1 MNGQPSSGTLLADAL
16 ERSRAEERRRALRA
30 LIARPLLPAHHP
42 AFPLVRRHAEALRQ
56 WLAAEAGWELQVE
69 GDFARLHKRV
79 ARHTDGTR
87 PAGADYP
94 GAEPS
99 FSRRRYCLLCLA
111 LAVLEKGEPQTALGR
126 LGDQVM
132 TAVADPALS
141 QAGIRLALDNREE
154 RRDLVAVVR
163 HLLALGVLTR
173 VAGDEDAF
181 INAAGDV
188 LYDVNRRILSAL
200 LVTVK
205 GPSMVTLVGDP
216 GTTDGRIA
224 ALTDRFVP
232 DTVEGQNRALRQ
244 RLTARLLDDPVVY
257 WEELEDSE
265 RAYLTSQ
272 RAAIAARIREATGLH
287 PEVRAE
293 GIAMVDTAGDL
304 TDCRIPSEGTE
315 GHLAL
320 LAVTWL
326 AERAAKLEGGVAVP
340 RGELENEIRAWIA
353 RYGRFWKKAAREPGA
368 EADLCRR
375 TMERLAALR
384 LAEVTP
390 EGIRPLPAI
399 GRYAMGETLLP
410 PEEELDL

>member
-1 MNGQPSSGTLLADAL
+1 MNGRPSSGTLLADAL

-30 LIARPLLPAHHP
+30 LLARPLLPAHHP
-42 AFPLVRRHAEALRQ
+42 AFPLVRRHAEALRH
-56 WLAAEAGWELQVE
+56 WLTAEAGWDLQVE
-69 GDFARLHKRV
+69 GDFARLHKRA
-79 ARHTDGTR
+79 ARHRDGTR

-94 GAEPS
+94 AADPP
-99 FSRRRYCLLCLA
+99 FSRRRYSLLCLA
-111 LAVLEKGEPQTALGR
+111 LAVLEKGEHQTALGR

-132 TAVADPALS
+132 TAAGDPALIES
-141 QAGIRLALDNREE
+141 GIRLALDNREE

-181 INAAGDV
+181 INAAGDA

-205 GPSMVTLVGDP
+205 GPSMVALVGDP
-216 GTTDGRIA
+216 RSTDGRIA
-224 ALTDRFVP
+224 ALTEKFIP
-232 DTVEGQNRALRQ
+232 DTAEGHNRALRQ

-257 WEELEDSE
+257 WEELEETE

-272 RAAIAARIREATGLH
+272 RAAIAARILEATGLH
-287 PEVRAE
+287 AEVRAE
-293 GIAMVDTAGDL
+293 GIAMVDAAGDL
-304 TDCRIPSEGTE
+304 TDCRIPSEGTD

-326 AERAAKLEGGVAVP
+326 AQRATDLERDGAVSHAD
-340 RGELENEIRAWIA
+340 LENEVRGWIGL
-353 RYGRFWKKAAREPGA
+353 YGRFWKKAAREPGA
-368 EADLCRR
+368 ERELCRR
-375 TMERLAALR
+375 TLERLTALR
-384 LAEVTP
+384 LAELTP

-399 GRYAMGETLLP
+399 GRYAMGEILLP

>member
-1 MNGQPSSGTLLADAL
+1 MNGRPSSGILLADAL

-30 LIARPLLPAHHP
+30 LLARPLLPAHHP
-42 AFPLVRRHAEALRQ
+42 AFALVRRHADPLRH
-56 WLAAEAGWELQVE
+56 WLSAEAGWDLQVE
-69 GDFARLHKRV
+69 SDFARLHKR
-79 ARHTDGTR
+79 AACHRDGTR

-94 GAEPS
+94 AVDPP

-111 LAVLEKGEPQTALGR
+111 LAVLEKGEQQTALGR

-132 TAVADPALS
+132 TAATDPPLVE
-141 QAGIRLALDNREE
+141 AGLRLALDNREE

-173 VAGDEDAF
+173 VAGDENAF
-181 INAAGDV
+181 IQAAGDA

-205 GPSMVTLVGDP
+205 GPSMVALAGDP
-216 GTTDGRIA
+216 GSTEGRIA
-224 ALTDRFVP
+224 ALTEKFVP
-232 DTVEGQNRALRQ
+232 DTPEGYNRALRQ

-257 WEELEDSE
+257 WEELEEAE

-272 RAAIAARIREATGLH
+272 RAAIAARIHAATGLH
-287 PEVRAE
+287 AEVRSE
-293 GIAMVDTAGDL
+293 GIAMVDGAGDL
-304 TDCRIPSEGTE
+304 TDCRLPSEGTD

-326 AERAAKLEGGVAVP
+326 AQKSADPEGPRSVP
-340 RGELENEIRAWIA
+340 RSELEARIREWIA

-368 EADLCRR
+368 ERELGRR
-375 TMERLAALR
+375 TLQRLTALR
-384 LAEVTP
+384 LVELTP
-390 EGIRPLPAI
+390 EAIHPLPAI
-399 GRYAMGETLLP
+399 GRYAMGKTILP
-410 PEEELDL
+410 PETELDL

>member
-1 MNGQPSSGTLLADAL
+1 MNGRSSSGTLLADAL
-16 ERSRAEERRRALRA
+16 ERSRSEERRRALRA
-30 LIARPLLPAHHP
+30 LLARPLLPAHHP
-42 AFPLVRRHAEALRQ
+42 AYPLVRRHAEALRQ
-56 WLAAEAGWELQVE
+56 WLAREAGWDLRVE
-69 GDFARLHKRV
+69 GDFARLHKRA
-79 ARHTDGTR
+79 ARHRDGTR

-94 GAEPS
+94 ASDPP

-111 LAVLEKGEPQTALGR
+111 LSVLEKGEPQTALGR

-132 TAVADPALS
+132 TAAADPALIES
-141 QAGIRLALDNREE
+141 GIRLALDNRDE

-181 INAAGDV
+181 INAAGDA

-205 GPSMVTLVGDP
+205 GPSMVALVGDP
-216 GTTDGRIA
+216 GSTGGRIA
-224 ALTDRFVP
+224 ALTETFIP
-232 DTVEGQNRALRQ
+232 DTPEGRNRYLRQ

-257 WEELEDSE
+257 WEELEETE

-272 RAAIAARIREATGLH
+272 RAAIAARIHEATGLH
-287 PEVRAE
+287 DEVRAE
-293 GIAMVDTAGDL
+293 GIAMVDAAGDL
-304 TDCRIPSEGTE
+304 TDCRIPSEGTD

-326 AERAAKLEGGVAVP
+326 AERAMALGKDGAVP
-340 RGELENEIRAWIA
+340 RAELESEVREWIS

-368 EADLCRR
+368 ERELCRR
-375 TMERLAALR
+375 TLERLTALR
-384 LAEVTP
+384 LVEPTP

>member
-1 MNGQPSSGTLLADAL
+1 MNGRSSSGILLADAL

-30 LIARPLLPAHHP
+30 LLARPLLPAHHP

-56 WLAAEAGWELQVE
+56 WLSAEAGWDLQVE

-79 ARHTDGTR
+79 ACHGDGTR

-94 GAEPS
+94 AADPS

-111 LAVLEKGEPQTALGR
+111 LAVLEKGEQQTTLGR

-132 TAVADPALS
+132 TAAADPDLS
-141 QAGIRLALDNREE
+141 EAGIRLALDNREE

-200 LVTVK
+200 LVTLK
-205 GPSMVTLVGDP
+205 GPSMVTLAGDP
-216 GTTDGRIA
+216 GSTDGRIA
-224 ALTDRFVP
+224 ALTEKFVP
-232 DTVEGQNRALRQ
+232 DTAEGQNRALRQ

-257 WEELEDSE
+257 WEELEEAE

-287 PEVRAE
+287 AEVRAE
-293 GIAMVDTAGDL
+293 GIAMVDAAGDL
-304 TDCRIPSEGTE
+304 TDCCLPSEGTD

-320 LAVTWL
+320 LSVTWL
-326 AERAAKLEGGVAVP
+326 AGRAAVLGPEGVVPLPDLEA
-340 RGELENEIRAWIA
+340 EIRGWIA
-353 RYGRFWKKAAREPGA
+353 TYGRYWKKAAREQGA
-368 EADLCRR
+368 EKDLCRR
-375 TMERLAALR
+375 TLERLTALR
-384 LAEVTP
+384 LVELTAA
-390 EGIRPLPAI
+390 GIRPRPAI
-399 GRYAMGETLLP
+399 GRYAMGETRLP
-410 PEEELDL
+410 PEEALDL

>member
-1 MNGQPSSGTLLADAL
+1 MNGLPSAGALLADAL
-16 ERSRAEERRRALRA
+16 ERSRSEERRRALRA
-30 LIARPLLPAHHP
+30 LLARPLLPARHP
-42 AFPLVRRHAEALRQ
+42 AYPLVRRHAEALRQ
-56 WLAAEAGWELQVE
+56 WLAREAGWTLQVE
-69 GDFARLHKRV
+69 GDFARLHKR
-79 ARHTDGTR
+79 AALHRDGSR

-94 GAEPS
+94 AADPP

-111 LAVLEKGEPQTALGR
+111 LAVLEKGEQQTALGR

-132 TAVADPALS
+132 AATTDPVLIE
-141 QAGIRLALDNREE
+141 AGIRLALDNREE

-173 VAGDEDAF
+173 VAGDEEAF
-181 INAAGDV
+181 INAAGDA

-200 LVTVK
+200 PVTAK
-205 GPSMVTLVGDP
+205 GPSMVALFGDP
-216 GTTDGRIA
+216 GDTDGRIA
-224 ALTDRFVP
+224 ALTETFIP
-232 DTVEGQNRALRQ
+232 DTPEGRNRALRQ

-257 WEELEDSE
+257 WEELVETE

-272 RAAIAARIREATGLH
+272 RAAIAGRIREATGLH
-287 PEVRAE
+287 DEVRAE
-293 GIAMVDTAGDL
+293 GIAMVDAVGDL

-326 AERAAKLEGGVAVP
+326 AERAATLGADGTVPRADLEGEV
-340 RGELENEIRAWIA
+340 RSWIS
-353 RYGRFWKKAAREPGA
+353 RYGRYWKKAAREPGA
-368 EADLCRR
+368 ERELCHNAL
-375 TMERLAALR
+375 ERLAALR
-384 LAEVTP
+384 LAELTP

-399 GRYAMGETLLP
+399 GRYALGETLLP